1 MCSSSLTWICLFWM
15 LLLWGGLA
23 FGQDLAD
30 LAEREKI
37 RRNQSAGGKARIC
50 IEYLATESPQTGS
63 NAIRQ
68 KDGSFPTGP
77 GVQKGS
83 NGGDHARKQGSN
95 RRAVLS
101 RRGPLLIGKIRT
113 ERSNLE
119 RLERAI
125 DEARRNYPP
134 ALRRGVLTEDNR
146 LRALVKEQEKSQLR
160 LVALG
165 KELHELEEEI
175 RQAGW
180 PPGLLRGQLP

>member
-1 MCSSSLTWICLFWM
+1 MCSSSLSWMSLLLILLFWY
-15 LLLWGGLA
+15 GHA
-23 FGQDLAD
+23 FGQDLAE

-50 IEYLATESPQTGS
+50 IEYLATESPEAGS
-63 NAIRQ
+63 KAIRQ
-68 KDGSFPTGP
+68 KNGSFPTGP

-83 NGGDHARKQGSN
+83 NGGDQARKQGSN

-101 RRGPLLIGKIRT
+101 RRGPLLIGKIQT

-125 DEARRNYPP
+125 DEARRSYPP

-146 LRALVKEQEKSQLR
+146 LQALVKEQEKSRRHLI
-160 LVALG
+160 ALG
-165 KELHELEEEI
+165 KELHDLEEEV